1 MQEVMAHDRNVEKRQ
16 MEEIMR
22 RRGAG
27 ELSARQY
34 RAATTKL
41 WR

>member
-27 ELSARQY
+27 EPIGQAVSSRDD
-34 RAATTKL
+34 
-41 WR
+41 